1 MPEESSKQD
10 PAKEAPPPASGKK
23 AGGGSQP
30 RAARPG
36 AQPKEEAQPHH
47 DLAELERLRQRLI
60 AKHHGRR

>member
-10 PAKEAPPPASGKK
+10 PAEEAPPASAKK
-23 AGGGSQP
+23 AGAGAQ
-30 RAARPG
+30 ARPAYPPTKG
-36 AQPKEEAQPHH
+36 KKTEADPHH